1 MKKICIIVMIALAL
15 GATGCGNKNNKNINN
30 KNTSNVTQKEN
41 EKDKEEKEEE
51 EKKTEEKK
59 EDASDS
65 EKEIKNVEKYG
76 VDIKENEG
84 FFKYNLNLSFKQ
96 KGTYKYAELKDSIE
110 VTEED
115 GYKFEGDFYSN
126 KYGAINGV
134 LRFNE
139 EWLDYVNNGNTD
151 VYGSVLKDSEAYED
165 IKKFDRNG
173 LTEKFKTLEI
183 GEVRKYN
190 DNYYVWTHEII
201 EELRNGKTT
210 TREYNWIYKLKKIE
224 MDFKLVDFTRDKN

>member
-126 KYGAINGV
+126 KYGAIDSV

-139 EWLDYVNNGNTD
+139 KWLDYVNNGNTD
-151 VYGSVLKDSEAYED
+151 VYGSVLKDSEAY
-165 IKKFDRNG
+165 
-173 LTEKFKTLEI
+173 
-183 GEVRKYN
+183 
-190 DNYYVWTHEII
+190 
-201 EELRNGKTT
+201 
-210 TREYNWIYKLKKIE
+210 
-224 MDFKLVDFTRDKN
+224 